1 MSKGRW
7 EEILAVSA
15 SLFSKKDYRSTTL
28 ASIAAELNVSQAA
41 LYFYI
46 KSKHDILYA
55 ICKTAINQYKDG
67 VEEILNT
74 DRKPEDKLRDIL
86 FFNVNLYT
94 KSGEIITVYLSEESE
109 LPPAQRRYIRKTTK
123 DVENKIRDLLY
134 QAIEEGTFRE
144 MNVPVTTRAIFGMCN
159 WLSRWYETDGECS
172 ADEIAQTFVDLT
184 MMGCLKA
191 GTSRG
196 KKAKAPQAEA
206 RR

>member
-7 EEILAVSA
+7 EEIVTVSA

-28 ASIAAELNVSQAA
+28 ANIAAELNVTQAA

-67 VEEILNT
+67 VEEIFKT
-74 DRKPEDKLRDIL
+74 DKKPEEKLRDII

-94 KSGEIITVYLSEESE
+94 KSGDIINVYLSEESE

-123 DVENKIRDLLY
+123 EIDNKIRDLFY
-134 QAIEEGTFRE
+134 QAIEEETFRE
-144 MNVPVTTRAIFGMCN
+144 MNVLVTTRAIFGMCN
-159 WLSRWYETDGECS
+159 WLSRWYKTDGECS
-172 ADEIAQTFVDLT
+172 ADEVAQTFVDLIMT
-184 MMGCLKA
+184 GCLKA
-191 GTSRG
+191 DNSRG
-196 KKAKAPQAEA
+196 KKAKAPKAKGK
-206 RR
+206 R

>member
-7 EEILAVSA
+7 EEIVTVSA
-15 SLFSKKDYRSTTL
+15 GLFSKKDYRSTTL
-28 ASIAAELNVSQAA
+28 ANIAAELNVTQAA

-67 VEEILNT
+67 VQEILNT
-74 DRKPEDKLRDIL
+74 DKKPEEKLRDIL
-86 FFNVNLYT
+86 FFNVNLYS
-94 KSGEIITVYLSEESE
+94 KSGDIINVYLSEENE

-159 WLSRWYETDGECS
+159 WLSRWYKTDGECS

-184 MMGCLKA
+184 MTGCMKA
-191 GTSRG
+191 DNLQG
-196 KKAKAPQAEA
+196 KKAKAPKGKGK
-206 RR
+206 R